1 MESNRIGTR
10 IRSLRIAQKRTLQE
24 IADLSSLSK
33 SMVSKIETNSVVPSV
48 ATLVKLAKVL
58 GVNVSVLLEENDSQ
72 TSVVI
77 KSQKALDNITKTE
90 KGYHIFPF
98 ASEYKDKK
106 MQPFLF
112 VANKG
117 EVIEHRLSHD
127 GEEFITVLEGEMKI
141 HIGGTDYT
149 LGVGDSVYFNAL
161 EKHGIMPISDT
172 VKYIN
177 VFV

>member
-1 MESNRIGTR
+1 MESFSIGMR
-10 IRSLRIAQKRTLQE
+10 IRALRIAQKRTIQE
-24 IADLSSLSK
+24 IASLCSLSK
-33 SMVSKIETNSVVPSV
+33 SMVSKIETNNVVPSV
-48 ATLVKLAKVL
+48 ATLVKLAKAL
-58 GVNVSVLLEENDSQ
+58 GTNVSVLLEENDSQ

-77 KSQKALDNITKTE
+77 KGQKAIGNLTKTE

-127 GEEFITVLEGEMKI
+127 GEEFINVIDGEMRV
-141 HIGGTDYT
+141 HIGGNDFT
-149 LGVGDSVYFNAL
+149 LEKGDSVYFNAL
-161 EKHGIMPISDT
+161 EKHGIMPITDT

-177 VFV
+177 IFV